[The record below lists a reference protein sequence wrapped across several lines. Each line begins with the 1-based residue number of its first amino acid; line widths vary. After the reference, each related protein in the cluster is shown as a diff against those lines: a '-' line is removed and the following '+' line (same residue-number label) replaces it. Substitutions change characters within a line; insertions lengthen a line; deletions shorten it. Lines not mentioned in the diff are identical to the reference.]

1 MVGMLDQCGMGIT
14 NRKLC
19 ESCSAEDCSY
29 IGEDNMESKQ
39 PTPAEVEEFWER
51 CDLYAEERGAWS
63 GKKFYSWFA
72 PNKLFICD
80 DAPPIDLN
88 NLFRYAVPKLNKPCY
103 LQYDP
108 DFLEFDACVHEHHDS
123 ISNSTNSDPALALFW
138 AIWSV
143 FHAN

>member
-1 MVGMLDQCGMGIT
+1 
-14 NRKLC
+14 
-19 ESCSAEDCSY
+19 
-29 IGEDNMESKQ
+29 MEKIQ
-39 PTPAEVEEFWER
+39 PTPAEVEDFWER

-88 NLFRYAVPKLNKPCY
+88 NLFRYAVPKVEEANSEATVYILHQLCEAVY
-103 LQYDP
+103 
-108 DFLEFDACVHEHHDS
+108 HHQ
-123 ISNSTNSDPALALFW
+123 DPALALFW

-143 FHAN
+143 FHA

>member
-1 MVGMLDQCGMGIT
+1 MAGPERELFAMLVERND
-14 NRKLC
+14 
-19 ESCSAEDCSY
+19 
-29 IGEDNMESKQ
+29 MEKIQ

-88 NLFRYAVPKLNKPCY
+88 NLFRYAVPKLFKDGQGGIEFRYYPGG
-103 LQYDP
+103 LQCVLTTEYETGFDITEAYS
-108 DFLEFDACVHEHHDS
+108 DEFD
-123 ISNSTNSDPALALFW
+123 PAFALFW
-138 AIWSV
+138 TIWSV
-143 FHAN
+143 FHA

>member
-1 MVGMLDQCGMGIT
+1 
-14 NRKLC
+14 
-19 ESCSAEDCSY
+19 
-29 IGEDNMESKQ
+29 MEKIQ

-88 NLFRYAVPKLNKPCY
+88 NLFRYFLIPLIEKDLNLYYKVLTMWHIQ
-103 LQYDP
+103 LQLYQK
-108 DFLEFDACVHEHHDS
+108 
-123 ISNSTNSDPALALFW
+123 DPAISLFE
-138 AIWSV
+138 IGLEV
-143 FHAN
+143 IHADR